1 MKKEDCILIQWTD
14 EKITEL
20 IRSRLKETR
29 FIHSINVA
37 KCAAELAEIYGGDKE
52 KCYTAGLLHDI
63 MKNAPDEEH
72 MEMFAA
78 AGKELS
84 NDEKE
89 NRKLWH
95 AMSGAEYIKHKM
107 GIDDEEIYLAVR
119 YHTTGRAG
127 MSLMEKIVFVA
138 DFISEERDYDDVDI
152 MRGLAAVSLEKAML
166 YALRYTVPDLVKK
179 GQTIHKDSIS
189 LYNQLI
195 LEEKK
200 G

>member
-1 MKKEDCILIQWTD
+1 MNQWTD

-20 IRSRLKETR
+20 IRQRLKEPR
-29 FIHSINVA
+29 FIHSVNVA
-37 KCAAELAEIYGGDKE
+37 KCAAELAEIYGGDKA

-63 MKNAPDEEH
+63 TKNAPEEEH
-72 MEMFAA
+72 LELFNC
-78 AGKELS
+78 AGVNLS
-84 NDEKE
+84 QDEKE

-95 AMSGAEYIKHKM
+95 AMSGAEFLKHKM
-107 GIDDEEIYLAVR
+107 GIDDEELYLAVR

-127 MSLMEKIVFVA
+127 MSLTEKIVFTA

-166 YALRYTVPDLVKK
+166 YALRYTIPDLVKK

-195 LEEKK
+195 LE
-200 G
+200 